1 VQYGCG
7 RMLADSLFCKIEGI
21 YSCKNSR
28 HIQNLVSLQGQRH
41 IVRRD
46 IGKASAPDV
55 AEC

>member
-1 VQYGCG
+1 VQYGCSK
-7 RMLADSLFCKIEGI
+7 MLADSQILDIEGI

-28 HIQNLVSLQGQRH
+28 HIQNLVSLQWQRH
-41 IVRRD
+41 VVCRD